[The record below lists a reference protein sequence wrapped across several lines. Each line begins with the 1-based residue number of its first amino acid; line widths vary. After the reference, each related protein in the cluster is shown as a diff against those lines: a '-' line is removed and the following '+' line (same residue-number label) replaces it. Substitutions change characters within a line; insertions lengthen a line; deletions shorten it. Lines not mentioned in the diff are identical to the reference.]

1 MLVPAVLVR
10 VALVLAGLALGGA
23 ANAEN
28 APQPDLIMG
37 VVPQRSASV
46 LAVEWAPFMEYLSAQ
61 TGRKIRFES
70 APDIPTFDRR
80 TSAGEFDLV
89 YMSPMFYTVVHES
102 VGYQVFAKE
111 KDMLLKALIV
121 VQKNSPYQKLEDLSG
136 QWVDFPGP
144 IAFAATLLP
153 LAEFK
158 KIGVRVF
165 PAFAGSH
172 EGVYNDVARGLYIA
186 GGGVEKTL
194 GQVDSNVRDQLRIL
208 WTSDTYTPHPFAAHP
223 RVDRETVAKIQKAML
238 EMAQDARGKSMLR
251 DLRFKGFVEASDSE
265 YEKIKALADQR

>member
-1 MLVPAVLVR
+1 MHFPSIFVR
-10 VALVLAGLALGGA
+10 LAMVLASLALGNA
-23 ANAEN
+23 AYAEDT
-28 APQPDLIMG
+28 AQKDLVMG
-37 VVPQRSASV
+37 VVPQRAASV
-46 LAVEWAPFMEYLSAQ
+46 LAAEWAPFLEYLSAQ

-70 APDIPTFDRR
+70 APDIATFDRR

-121 VQKNSPYQKLEDLSG
+121 VHKNSPYQKLEDLSG

-153 LAEFK
+153 LAEFRK
-158 KIGVRVF
+158 VGIRVF

-172 EGVYNDVARGLYIA
+172 EGVYNDVARGLYVA

-194 GQVDSNVRDQLRIL
+194 TQADSSVRDQLRVL
-208 WTSDTYTPHPFAAHP
+208 WTSDTYTPHPFVAHP
-223 RVDRETVAKIQKAML
+223 RVDHETVAKIQKAML
-238 EMAQDARGKSMLR
+238 AMGQEGSSKAMLKA
-251 DLRFKGFVEASDSE
+251 LRFNGFVAASDSE